1 LDKKYNNYI
10 INWYCRVCV
19 QEELNLKRLKW
30 GLVKYFAIFYHFK
43 NVKIQLPQDEKERK
57 EKEIE
62 RKREYERDTL
72 YILPL

>member
-1 LDKKYNNYI
+1 M
-10 INWYCRVCV
+10 
-19 QEELNLKRLKW
+19 KRLKW
-30 GLVKYFAIFYHFK
+30 GLVKYFAIFSHFK